1 MEFSALDKINPVF
14 SQTYS
19 NLKQADD
26 IADGFYFSGPKI
38 GGLTVTPEVIAQ
50 WIRDTLEDATYFK
63 IPGTITKPEC
73 KDILRQ
79 YGIDR
84 ESLAISGIPEPSIT
98 RLYRCMFI
106 YSIGFNELLLS
117 ILAHAKSKITLA
129 SSVWK
134 VFTILL
140 EYSWKAD
147 YKALINELEE
157 KHDKE
162 IKAIQK
168 VFDSQVGDLNNQIG
182 KYR

>member
-106 YSIGFNELLLS
+106 YSIGFNELLS
-117 ILAHAKSKITLA
+117 KMKTYNNKILYFNKNESKEVFHSYLVFSWVALYA
-129 SSVWK
+129 SSTNCWYYD
-134 VFTILL
+134 FQN
-140 EYSWKAD
+140 Y
-147 YKALINELEE
+147 ELY
-157 KHDKE
+157 
-162 IKAIQK
+162 Q
-168 VFDSQVGDLNNQIG
+168 Q
-182 KYR
+182 